1 MRRSAPTACAAQS
14 KSGQPCQ
21 AYPIAG
27 SRYCFAHDPERA
39 GDRADARRRGA
50 LVHNQRTPA
59 LKLSHLDLKTPAGLL
74 AFAEEVMR
82 ATCNHGLSIERS
94 RALGYLMLA
103 QKRFLELSSLAA
115 RLHAVEATLQKM
127 QGQPDAPVEDPFAEY
142 AKYSDDELS
151 AMLALAEGPGS
162 PEWLKLEAEHGP
174 LSQDDLIA
182 MVPEAERA
190 DIVEE
195 LEFAKSPAHGKV
207 SR

>member
-1 MRRSAPTACAAQS
+1 MRRCAAQTR
-14 KSGQPCQ
+14 
-21 AYPIAG
+21 AG
-27 SRYCFAHDPERA
+27 HRCRTNAMADSDYCFWHDPATASARA
-39 GDRADARRRGA
+39 AACRQGGYNTRRP
-50 LVHNQRTPA
+50 RTPA
-59 LKLSHLDLKTPAGLL
+59 PKLSHLDLKTPAGLL

-103 QKRFLELSSLAA
+103 QKRFLELSRLAA

-127 QGQPDAPVEDPFAEY
+127 QGQPEAPVEDPFAEY

-162 PEWLKLEAEHGP
+162 PEWLKLEAAHGP
-174 LSQDDLIA
+174 LAQDDLIA

-195 LEFAKSPAHGKV
+195 LEFAKSPPHGKK